1 MTTRVSNEM
10 QKKDQASAEVNKP
23 VADPAAALADERF
36 QLLVNSVKDY
46 GIFLI
51 DPLGY
56 IQTWNEGAAR
66 IKGYAADEVIGKHF
80 SRFYTPEDIERKHPQ
95 WELERALEVGGYEEE
110 GWRLRKNGA
119 KFWANVVITPLRD
132 KTGQLIGFAKV
143 TRDLTERKE
152 AEERLRLSEERA
164 RKMFENVKDYAMI
177 MLEPNGNV
185 ASWNEGARR
194 ITGYEPIDIIGRHFS
209 TFYPESDVQMGK
221 CDYELT
227 ETAETGRFEDEGW
240 RVRKDGTK
248 FWASVLITAIRSDAG
263 ALIGFSKVTR
273 DITDRKRADDL
284 RRMAYA
290 NLEKRVQERTQE
302 LTRLNEQ
309 LQDAVRVRDEFLSIA
324 SHELRTPLTPL
335 KLQIQGLT
343 LAARRG
349 TLTSMSEERLE
360 RVANTCDR
368 ALSRLAS
375 LIDNLLDVSRINSG
389 KLSLNLE
396 RVNLVEMAEELIERF
411 RTEIQSSGSA
421 VSMHAADAV
430 VGSFDRLRMEQVFLN
445 LLTNSLKYGARRPI
459 EIEIRAEGDWGV
471 LRIRDHGIGI
481 AAKDQEK
488 IFERF
493 ERVVT
498 DTGASGL
505 GLGLYITRQIV
516 HAHGGVITVESAS
529 GDGSVFTVKVP
540 LHSAFV

>member
-1 MTTRVSNEM
+1 MELREATR
-10 QKKDQASAEVNKP
+10 
-23 VADPAAALADERF
+23 
-36 QLLVNSVKDY
+36 
-46 GIFLI
+46 
-51 DPLGY
+51 
-56 IQTWNEGAAR
+56 
-66 IKGYAADEVIGKHF
+66 
-80 SRFYTPEDIERKHPQ
+80 
-95 WELERALEVGGYEEE
+95 
-110 GWRLRKNGA
+110 
-119 KFWANVVITPLRD
+119 
-132 KTGQLIGFAKV
+132 
-143 TRDLTERKE
+143 
-152 AEERLRLSEERA
+152 
-164 RKMFENVKDYAMI
+164 
-177 MLEPNGNV
+177 
-185 ASWNEGARR
+185 
-194 ITGYEPIDIIGRHFS
+194 
-209 TFYPESDVQMGK
+209 
-221 CDYELT
+221 
-227 ETAETGRFEDEGW
+227 TGRFEDEGW

-248 FWASVLITAIRSDAG
+248 FWASVLITAIRGESG
-263 ALIGFSKVTR
+263 SLIGYSKVTR

-284 RRMAYA
+284 RRMAYT

-343 LAARRG
+343 LAARKG
-349 TLTSMSEERLE
+349 TLTTMSEQRLE

-375 LIDNLLDVSRINSG
+375 LIDNLLDVSRINTG

-396 RVNLVEMAEELIERF
+396 RVNLVEMARELIERF
-411 RTEIQSSGSA
+411 APEISSSGST
-421 VSMHAADAV
+421 VTLHAPEKV

-459 EIEIRAEGDWGV
+459 EEEVGAEGDTGV
-471 LRIRDHGIGI
+471 LRIRDQGIGI

-498 DTGASGL
+498 ETGASGL

-516 HAHGGVITVESAS
+516 HAHGGLISVESAS
-529 GDGSVFTVKVP
+529 GNGSVFTVKVP
-540 LHSAFV
+540 LFNALS